1 MVEIG
6 ADTPQLS
13 LKLLP
18 EALIY
23 GQVTGDDGEPIE
35 GAEVQAFT
43 LAPIDGYTRL
53 MPISG
58 IEHTDEDGNFRIAGL
73 SQGEYRVTVKPGD
86 LARGL
91 LKAIGHTDRAYPL
104 VLYYPSI
111 AGIEAAA
118 PVTLVPG
125 QHQEAN
131 FGLNS
136 RPAFGVSGKIVAVG
150 QWRQISQPWI
160 VQGPE
165 PWQQLVE
172 ADRFDQ
178 KSGEFEFR
186 ALPAGAY
193 EIQVS
198 GTDEQGRPTQNLY
211 KLEVTHPVANLKL
224 PLRPSVNIPV
234 VIRTDFT
241 KSAAQHNCVG
251 TLNGKPHYFNCFDS
265 ALVAMHLIAEG
276 RGREDNFIVDPESPV
291 LRGVQMGR
299 YRVKVDFTSP
309 DYYIESMRS
318 GMQDLLRQPFIV
330 GESVPAPIEMTVRD
344 DAATLKVHIEGA
356 KESPQIAVL
365 LVPDGEPPLIQ
376 MWSGGGDKT
385 ADFHS
390 LAPGTYQVFAF
401 DSLERLSY
409 AEPGAL
415 DEYSNHAAKVDVAS
429 GGTTTVSVDV
439 VHVEK

>member
-1 MVEIG
+1 
-6 ADTPQLS
+6 
-13 LKLLP
+13 
-18 EALIY
+18 
-23 GQVTGDDGEPIE
+23 
-35 GAEVQAFT
+35 
-43 LAPIDGYTRL
+43 
-53 MPISG
+53 
-58 IEHTDEDGNFRIAGL
+58 
-73 SQGEYRVTVKPGD
+73 
-86 LARGL
+86 
-91 LKAIGHTDRAYPL
+91 
-104 VLYYPSI
+104 
-111 AGIEAAA
+111 
-118 PVTLVPG
+118 
-125 QHQEAN
+125 
-131 FGLNS
+131 
-136 RPAFGVSGKIVAVG
+136 
-150 QWRQISQPWI
+150 
-160 VQGPE
+160 
-165 PWQQLVE
+165 
-172 ADRFDQ
+172 
-178 KSGEFEFR
+178 
-186 ALPAGAY
+186 
-193 EIQVS
+193 
-198 GTDEQGRPTQNLY
+198 
-211 KLEVTHPVANLKL
+211 
-224 PLRPSVNIPV
+224 
-234 VIRTDFT
+234 
-241 KSAAQHNCVG
+241 VG